1 MRRWVAV
8 LPLSVLAALGVIFAT
23 FGLHHDPH
31 FIPDAMVGHPAPAE
45 ALPRLDTGTVIPL
58 KGELSGPTLV
68 TFFASWCVPCVQEAP
83 ALLALKA
90 EGVRIIGV
98 AYKDDPNAS
107 RDFLTRNGD
116 PFNTVVVDRNG
127 RAGIDFG
134 VDGVPDTFL
143 VGADGVIL
151 AKHAGPIEPADATA
165 LLDRIPQGP
174 RPAL

>member
-1 MRRWVAV
+1 MKRWVAI
-8 LPLSVLAALGVIFAT
+8 LPLGVLGALGMVFAT

-45 ALPRLDTGTVIPL
+45 TLPRLDTGAAIPL

-68 TFFASWCVPCVQEAP
+68 TFFASWCLPCVQEAP

-98 AYKDDPNAS
+98 AYKDDPDAS
-107 RDFLTRNGD
+107 RDFLARNGD
-116 PFNTVVVDRNG
+116 PFTTVLVDRQG
-127 RAGIDFG
+127 RTGIDFG

-143 VGADGVIL
+143 VGADGMIL
-151 AKHAGPIEPADATA
+151 AKHSGPIAPADATA
-165 LLDRIPQGP
+165 LLDRIPQGI
-174 RPAL
+174 RAAR